1 MKKISLVALFILLVC
16 TMSLRAETEQDLA
29 TLFPYL
35 HSLCITEA
43 HVCLDSNDPNL
54 QTTYQYNYQVK
65 DTITIHD
72 KLYVKMAED
81 CFLREEGKKIWIY
94 DGLSKDLLLYDFGLE
109 VGDSLP
115 CLYRDDVGL
124 CTCGNILSEYLPE
137 YLVVTAIKERILDN
151 EKTYKEWVFDYGYS
165 QVEGIGCMHGFL
177 KKRIL
182 EPIPTGGDYEW
193 HMGVCASVD
202 GEQLYKIAQEEMQMY
217 KVSCKC
223 GYDASSDIASVMTDT
238 RICVIGRVLHIGK
251 AMGTKFTLT
260 DITGKQ
266 VMKFMADS
274 DEMQVDVS
282 GLHSGIYILTGK
294 DISQKI
300 AIF

>member
-43 HVCLDSNDPNL
+43 HVCLDSNDPIL

-151 EKTYKEWVFDYGYS
+151 
-165 QVEGIGCMHGFL
+165 
-177 KKRIL
+177 
-182 EPIPTGGDYEW
+182 
-193 HMGVCASVD
+193 
-202 GEQLYKIAQEEMQMY
+202 
-217 KVSCKC
+217 
-223 GYDASSDIASVMTDT
+223 
-238 RICVIGRVLHIGK
+238 
-251 AMGTKFTLT
+251 
-260 DITGKQ
+260 
-266 VMKFMADS
+266 
-274 DEMQVDVS
+274 
-282 GLHSGIYILTGK
+282 
-294 DISQKI
+294 
-300 AIF
+300 